1 MQKTETKNKVTI
13 FKTLFNIR
21 LFREDTATIKQ
32 EHALKENYEQKN
44 QFWIIKKYII
54 NLKKKRKE
62 TKEGLKKKLPKER
75 KKDTMIYEV

>member
-13 FKTLFNIR
+13 FKILFNIR

-54 NLKKKRKE
+54 TLKKKK
-62 TKEGLKKKLPKER
+62 TKEGLEKKLPKER
-75 KKDTMIYEV
+75 KKDMMIYEV